1 MPVKIRSAYEDE
13 IARAKSVLNGHA
25 IPNHAQFFVAINDTP
40 VERIVAAIPY
50 WQSPQREDEQRSLL
64 NFHLGLP
71 IEKCSAP
78 FLVDLLPHLIAKAK
92 EDDLSSLR
100 LDIPLP
106 EQHPLFTLLSE
117 QGFTIAQTDRT
128 FSVPGD
134 IVKNRSIRIYQ
145 RLENK
150 IPSSWSISSLRGQD
164 PEKLF
169 KFIAQHGLISP
180 QAFQNYWNTGSREHF
195 EEAYSKVLLDG
206 ETIIGLFLVT
216 QRGDNELHIH
226 VEASCP
232 DHSAQSS
239 LIAATLRN
247 ASFSACAEGFP
258 KVFTLRADSEKHQ
271 QAVNTALR
279 QGGTELVPR
288 HFLERPL

>member
-1 MPVKIRSAYEDE
+1 MPLIIRPSYDDE
-13 IARAKSVLNGHA
+13 IARAKSLLGGHA
-25 IPNHAQFFVAINDTP
+25 IPNHAQFYVAINDTP

-50 WQSPQREDEQRSLL
+50 WQSPRPGDDECSQM

-71 IEKCSAP
+71 MEKCSAP
-78 FLVDLLPHLIAKAK
+78 FLEDLLPHLIAKAK
-92 EDDLSSLR
+92 ESDLCSLR
-100 LDIPLP
+100 LDISLP
-106 EQHPLFTLLSE
+106 DQHPLFDLLSE

-145 RLENK
+145 RLEKK
-150 IPSSWSISSLRGQD
+150 IPSSWSISSIRGQD

-169 KFIAQHGLISP
+169 KFAAQHGLISP
-180 QAFQNYWNTGSREHF
+180 QVFQNYWNTGSREHF
-195 EEAYSKVLLDG
+195 EEAYSKVLLNG

-216 QRGDNELHIH
+216 QRGDHELHVH

-232 DHSAQSS
+232 DYSAQSG

-247 ASFSACAEGFP
+247 ASFSACAEDFP
-258 KVFTLRADSEKHQ
+258 KIFTWRADSDKHLQ
-271 QAVNTALR
+271 TANTAIR
-279 QGGTELVPR
+279 QGGTELAQR
-288 HFLERPL
+288 HFLTKKI